1 MESGGKQASSDTS
14 SEETDR
20 SEQVKDEST
29 GTKRCY
35 ECTFCKRGFT
45 NAQALGGH
53 MNIHRKDR
61 AKAKQHTGSGSTT
74 SSFSS
79 STAITTQQ
87 LNDEIC
93 APISGRHYQHVVE
106 AQRNIYSSHTYLQ
119 PSPAGSGRH
128 QLPYSSYSIEDHSFG
143 SRSQL
148 ALTMNNQQLLGAN
161 LSLRINSTLLQD
173 GGVVR
178 NGDEID
184 LELRLGHG

>member
-1 MESGGKQASSDTS
+1 MESAGKQASSETS
-14 SEETDR
+14 SEETHR

-35 ECTFCKRGFT
+35 ECTFCRRGFT

-61 AKAKQHTGSGSTT
+61 AKAKQHTGSSST
-74 SSFSS
+74 SPFSS
-79 STAITTQQ
+79 TMTHQ
-87 LNDEIC
+87 LNDETC
-93 APISGRHYQHVVE
+93 APISSQPGRHYQHDVE
-106 AQRNIYSSHTYLQ
+106 AQRNYSSHMYLQ
-119 PSPAGSGRH
+119 PSHGSGGAYR
-128 QLPYSSYSIEDHSFG
+128 QLPYSYSIEDHSFG

-161 LSLRINSTLLQD
+161 LSLRINSSRLED

-178 NGDEID
+178 NSEEID